1 MVAARFRRRLPGKST
16 AGRLGVHLLLLAA
29 SLLCLLPLLL
39 IVSASFSEEK
49 DIAIY
54 GYSLIP
60 RNFTTYA
67 YDYILKVPSQLIRS
81 YAVTT
86 FVTAVGTSVGLL
98 MMSLFAYTLSRPEFR
113 YRNWLAFFLFFTML
127 FNGGLVPWYIL
138 ITQYLQLKN
147 TIWAL
152 IVPALVVPWYVL
164 LLRTYMVQLPGE
176 LFDAARIDGAGEWRI
191 FFQIVMPLSTP
202 ALATV
207 GLFMILGFWND
218 WWLALLFIDN
228 PNLRPLQYMLY
239 AILTNA
245 QALAANPQTT
255 GVATPIATVRMAMV
269 VLATGPAVLAFL
281 LVQRYFIQ
289 GVTVGAI
296 KS

>member
-1 MVAARFRRRLPGKST
+1 MI
-16 AGRLGVHLLLLAA
+16 
-29 SLLCLLPLLL
+29 L

-49 DIAIY
+49 DIALY
-54 GYSLIP
+54 GYNLIP
-60 RNFTTYA
+60 RNFTTFA
-67 YDYILKVPSQLIRS
+67 YSYVLQVPSQLIRS
-81 YAVTT
+81 YSVTL
-86 FVTAVGTSVGLL
+86 FVTAVGTGVGLL
-98 MMSLFAYTLSRPEFR
+98 MMALFAYAISRPEFT
-113 YRNWLAFFLFFTML
+113 YRKPLAFFIFFTML

-147 TIWAL
+147 SIWAL
-152 IVPALVVPWYVL
+152 IVPALVVPWYIL
-164 LLRTYMVQLPGE
+164 LLRTYMTQLPAD

-191 FFQIVMPLSTP
+191 FFQIAVPLSTP

-207 GLFMILGFWND
+207 GLFMILSFWND
-218 WWLALLFIDN
+218 WWLALLFIDD

-255 GVATPIATVRMAMV
+255 GISTPIATVRMAMV

-281 LVQRYFIQ
+281 LVQRYFIR
-289 GVTVGAI
+289 GLTIGAV